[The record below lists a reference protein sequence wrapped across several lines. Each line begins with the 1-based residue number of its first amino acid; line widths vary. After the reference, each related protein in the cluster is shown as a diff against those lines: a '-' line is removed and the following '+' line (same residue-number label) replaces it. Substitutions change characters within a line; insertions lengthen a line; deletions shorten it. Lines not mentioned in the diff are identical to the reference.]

1 MLRRSRSAPQP
12 FEVRLISEQD
22 IRSSSAEDVQRRI
35 DALVAD
41 GFQIHRRSELWIEL
55 RRSL

>member
-12 FEVRLISEQD
+12 FEVRLISEQE
-22 IRSSSAEDVQRRI
+22 IGSASAEDVQRRI

-41 GFQIHRRSELWIEL
+41 GFQIQRRSELWIEL